1 MKKKILLI
9 ELSSILLALLIL
21 FTVSV
26 FYISNGNKN
35 GVKETLRNI
44 NNITTEVFDG
54 TNFKDTV
61 KYITNENKDYR
72 VTIID
77 KEGNVMADSL
87 LIEAENHID
96 REELQNI
103 DNFVTRYSNSLKI
116 NMMYY
121 ATMDDGYYVRTAI
134 PVTSINTF
142 IINYSIIGAST
153 LIGIVLVTI
162 LVTSLLFNKT
172 MTPIKEEINKVEK
185 TLNKPLTD
193 CRDFNVLS
201 AKISDLAK
209 EFNTKVESLNKSEA
223 KSNFILDNMI
233 QGLVLLNKNGNIELI
248 NRCALNIFNEDYSN
262 IINKNYI
269 YLIRDIDAQNSIN
282 NAIKQLKD
290 DQTIIELNNHKYML
304 YINIINND
312 WTKNTNISLLI
323 VDITLE
329 SEISEL
335 KKQFFNNASHE
346 LKSPITSILG
356 YQQLIKEGI
365 LSTKEEIEDATNRTI
380 KEAQRMNNLIIE
392 MLDLARLES
401 TDQIKTEQISVNGVI
416 DEILNE
422 FSLNLKEKNITVK
435 YNKDYNLSVLSNYN
449 DLYKLL
455 KNLIENAIIY
465 NNINGTIDIKLDK
478 NCISISDTGI
488 GISNEDLEHIF
499 ERFYRVDKGRSRSNN
514 STGLGLS
521 IVKHICLVYNYKISV
536 KSKLGKGTTFKIE
549 L

>member
-9 ELSSILLALLIL
+9 ELSSILVSLLIL
-21 FTVSV
+21 FIVSV

-35 GVKETLRNI
+35 GVKDTLRNI
-44 NNITTEVFDG
+44 NNIATEVFDG

-77 KEGNVMADSL
+77 IEGNVMADSL

-103 DNFVTRYSNSLKI
+103 ENFVTRYSNSLKI

-153 LIGIVLVTI
+153 LIVIVLVTL

-201 AKISDLAK
+201 AKISVLAK

-223 KSNFILDNMI
+223 KSNFIMDNMI

-282 NAIKQLKD
+282 SAIKQLKD

-401 TDQIKTEQISVNGVI
+401 TEQIKTEQISVNGVI

-435 YNKDYNLSVLSNYN
+435 YNKDYNLSILSNYN

-488 GISNEDLEHIF
+488 GISNEDLEHVF

>member
-54 TNFKDTV
+54 TNFKDTI

-103 DNFVTRYSNSLKI
+103 ENFVTRYSNSLKI

-201 AKISDLAK
+201 AKISVLAK

-233 QGLVLLNKNGNIELI
+233 QGLVLLNKIGNIELI
-248 NRCALNIFNEDYSN
+248 NQCALNIFNEDYSN

-290 DQTIIELNNHKYML
+290 DKTTIELNNHKYML

-380 KEAQRMNNLIIE
+380 KEAKRMNNLIIE

-422 FSLNLKEKNITVK
+422 FSLSLKEKNITVK
-435 YNKDYNLSVLSNYN
+435 YNEDFNLSVLSNYN

-465 NNINGTIDIKLDK
+465 NNINGIIDIKLDK
-478 NCISISDTGI
+478 NSISISDTGI